1 MKTALKIITIG
12 AFASFAM
19 CLAFHPGS
27 SFAKSQSVQKRCFA
41 YPKAAT
47 SQGRLVANETS
58 LQLSWITNCTSPFF
72 ATASGSTSLTA
83 YLQRFENG
91 DWRTIDSGLSLSATV
106 GPGTYRV
113 LVVNQVGMPNLYS
126 FTYRKALG

>member
-1 MKTALKIITIG
+1 MKTALKTITIG

-19 CLAFHPGS
+19 CLAFHPES
-27 SFAKSQSVQKRCFA
+27 SFAKSQSAQKRCFA
-41 YPKAAT
+41 YPNAAT

-58 LQLSWITNCTSPFF
+58 LQLSWTTNCTSPFF
-72 ATASGSTSLTA
+72 ATVSGTTSLSA

-91 DWRTIDSGLSLSATV
+91 EWRTIDSGLSLSATV

-113 LVVNQVGMPNLYS
+113 LVVNEVGMTNLYS

>member
-1 MKTALKIITIG
+1 MSGT
-12 AFASFAM
+12 
-19 CLAFHPGS
+19 
-27 SFAKSQSVQKRCFA
+27 
-41 YPKAAT
+41 
-47 SQGRLVANETS
+47 TS
-58 LQLSWITNCTSPFF
+58 LS
-72 ATASGSTSLTA
+72 A